1 MLLLSVLEL
10 RFLLIKKLVGYDLV
24 NSTPFAVDVTP
35 FILPGQ
41 ENVIAFRIT
50 DPNGNFNWKDSQVY
64 TWGEYRTKSFSWFWR
79 YNWKSGVGCY
89 G

>member
-1 MLLLSVLEL
+1 MNVASV
-10 RFLLIKKLVGYDLV
+10 RFRAEIFVNKKLVGYDLV

-64 TWGEYRTKSFSWFWR
+64 TWGR
-79 YNWKSGVGCY
+79 V
-89 G
+89 

>member
-35 FILPGQ
+35 FILL
-41 ENVIAFRIT
+41 VR
-50 DPNGNFNWKDSQVY
+50 KM
-64 TWGEYRTKSFSWFWR
+64 
-79 YNWKSGVGCY
+79 
-89 G
+89 

>member
-1 MLLLSVLEL
+1 M
-10 RFLLIKKLVGYDLV
+10 

-64 TWGEYRTKSFSWFWR
+64 TWESIELILLM
-79 YNWKSGVGCY
+79 VLAV
-89 G
+89 